1 MEITWRAVNRGS
13 GKGRGGKGTE
23 NKQHKWQVE
32 NRQGEGK
39 DSIGSVEARE
49 LICMTHA
56 HELSG
61 GGGNAGG
68 RGWKVKGVKGRKKMG
83 QL

>member
-1 MEITWRAVNRGS
+1 MV
-13 GKGRGGKGTE
+13 GT
-23 NKQHKWQVE
+23 
-32 NRQGEGK
+32 NRQGECKNG
-39 DSIGSVEARE
+39 IGNGEARE

-68 RGWKVKGVKGRKKMG
+68 RGWKVKGVKGRKKIG